1 MKGCRPGGFS
11 FESNSSWKMT
21 GIAEQEVSMNDIM
34 IVGIAGGTGS
44 GKTTIT
50 DRLVEKFGGNVSVV
64 HHDNYYK
71 AHHNMTYEE
80 RCLLNYDHPDSFDT
94 DMMIEHLQLLKQG
107 KSIECPIYDYTIHD
121 RSDQTVTI
129 EPTRVIIVE
138 GILIYAD
145 PRVCDQIDVKIFVD
159 TDADVRILRRIQ
171 RDVQERGRS
180 LESVINQYLATVK
193 PMHEQ
198 FVEPSKR
205 RADVI
210 IPEGG
215 RNLVALEMVVQRVRA
230 HIDHV

>member
-1 MKGCRPGGFS
+1 MK
-11 FESNSSWKMT
+11 
-21 GIAEQEVSMNDIM
+21 DIM
-34 IVGIAGGTGS
+34 VIGIAGGTGC

-50 DRLVEKFGGNVSVV
+50 NCLVNRFGGNVSVV

-71 AHHNMTYEE
+71 AHHDMPYAE

-94 DMMIEHLQLLKQG
+94 EMMIEHLRQLKSG
-107 KSIECPIYDYTIHD
+107 KSILCPVYDYSIHD
-121 RSDQTVTI
+121 RSEKTVRI
-129 EPTRVIIVE
+129 EPTKVIIVE

-145 PRVCDQIDVKIFVD
+145 PRLCEQMDIKIFVD

-171 RDVQERGRS
+171 RDVQERGRT
-180 LESVINQYLATVK
+180 LDSVISQYLTTVK

-215 RNLVALEMVVQRVRA
+215 QNMVALEMVVQRVKA
-230 HIDHV
+230 HLETGKE

>member
-1 MKGCRPGGFS
+1 MK
-11 FESNSSWKMT
+11 
-21 GIAEQEVSMNDIM
+21 DIM
-34 IVGIAGGTGS
+34 IIGIAGGTGS

-50 DRLVEKFGGNVSVV
+50 DCLVERFGGNVSVV

-71 AHHNMTYEE
+71 AHHNMPYEE

-94 DMMIEHLQLLKQG
+94 DMMIEHLRQLKQG
-107 KSIECPIYDYTIHD
+107 KTIQCPVYDYTIHD
-121 RSDQTVTI
+121 RSERTITI

-138 GILIYAD
+138 GILIYAE
-145 PRVCDQIDVKIFVD
+145 PRLCDLMDVKIFVD

-171 RDVQERGRS
+171 RDVQKRGRS
-180 LESVINQYLATVK
+180 LDSVISQYLTTVK

-215 RNLVALEMVVQRVRA
+215 RNMVALEMVVQRVKA
-230 HIDHV
+230 HLENRPGAV

>member
-1 MKGCRPGGFS
+1 MS
-11 FESNSSWKMT
+11 
-21 GIAEQEVSMNDIM
+21 DIM
-34 IVGIAGGTGS
+34 VIGIAGGTGC

-50 DRLVEKFGGNVSVV
+50 DTLVRRFGGNVSVV

-71 AHHNMTYEE
+71 AHHDMPYEE

-94 DMMIEHLQLLKQG
+94 EMMIGHLKMLKSG
-107 KSIECPIYDYTIHD
+107 KCIECPVYDYSIHD
-121 RSDQTVTI
+121 RSEETVLI
-129 EPTRVIIVE
+129 RPTRVIIVE

-145 PRVCDQIDVKIFVD
+145 PRVCDEIDVKIFVD

-180 LESVINQYLATVK
+180 LESVINQYLTTVK

-205 RADVI
+205 RADII
-210 IPEGG
+210 IPAGG
-215 RNLVALEMVVQRVRA
+215 QNLVALEMVVQRVKA
-230 HIDHV
+230 HIDHA

>member
-1 MKGCRPGGFS
+1 MSG
-11 FESNSSWKMT
+11 
-21 GIAEQEVSMNDIM
+21 IM
-34 IVGIAGGTGS
+34 IIGIAGGTGS

-50 DRLVEKFGGNVSVV
+50 NRLVEQFGGNVSVV

-71 AHHNMTYEE
+71 AHHDMPYEE

-94 DMMIEHLQLLKQG
+94 EMMIRHLRLLREG
-107 KSIECPIYDYTIHD
+107 KSVKCPVYDYSVHD
-121 RSDQTVTI
+121 RSERTITI

-145 PRVCDQIDVKIFVD
+145 RRLCDQIDVKIFVD
-159 TDADVRILRRIQ
+159 ADADVRILRRIQ

-180 LESVINQYLATVK
+180 LESVINQYLTTVK

-215 RNLVALEMVVQRVRA
+215 QNIVALEMVVQRVKA
-230 HIDHV
+230 HLESGIGIG